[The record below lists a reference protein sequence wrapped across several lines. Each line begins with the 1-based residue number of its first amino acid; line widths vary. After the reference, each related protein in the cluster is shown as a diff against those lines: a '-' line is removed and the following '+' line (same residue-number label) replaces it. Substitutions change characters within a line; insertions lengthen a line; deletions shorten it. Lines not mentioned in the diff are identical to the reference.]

1 LIPQSK
7 EVILY
12 YQRILKEMILD
23 LSKELDRNKF
33 KTYANKLYSDG
44 LVVELKKIPKKKS
57 VSQNSYLYVCITLF
71 GLAFG
76 YSLEESK
83 VVLKRGFGLYYE
95 KGKDKFL
102 KSIADIDSKETTDF
116 IDYIRT
122 QASLQGYYI
131 PTADEYQNN
140 RIEIDREIN
149 NNKEWM

>member
-1 LIPQSK
+1 
-7 EVILY
+7 
-12 YQRILKEMILD
+12 MILD